1 MVTGV
6 TEQPASPGGSRHTPA
21 GQPLRF
27 KADWGGANLT
37 RVCGWLANWVWSQT
51 KDHRLSVIHTGRGMA
66 DNLRA
71 LARGDVDV
79 AVITPA
85 CFARLALTG
94 REPFTDDPMPE
105 LRAIGLL
112 PHRDAMLVAARAD
125 VGVAALADLAACQPP
140 LRLSV
145 GASDADGFM
154 GLGARMVLGS
164 AGVTLADIEARGG
177 QIRYHEEPFGCLDD
191 LRDGRADVIVTEAI
205 MTQNWVRLA
214 ERIRL
219 RFIGLADAQLR
230 RLREEW
236 DMRGITIPARYLPGL
251 SEEVTTLDYSGWLIV
266 TTSALPD
273 QVASL
278 LARAI
283 TENAGPLEMQY
294 RHLPADRSPLAYPIT
309 VEHAAAA
316 PIPLHPAADQVY
328 RSALRS

>member
-1 MVTGV
+1 MVTGA
-6 TEQPASPGGSRHTPA
+6 TERPANPGGSGHAPP
-21 GQPLRF
+21 GPPLRF

-37 RVCGWLANWVWSQT
+37 RVCGWLANWVWNQT

-94 REPFTDDPMPE
+94 REPFTDDPIPE

-125 VGVAALADLAACQPP
+125 IGVAALADLATHQPP
-140 LRLSV
+140 LRLSI
-145 GASDADGFM
+145 GANDADGFM
-154 GLGARMVLGS
+154 GLGARVVLGS
-164 AGVTLADIEARGG
+164 AGLTLADIEARGG
-177 QIRYHEEPFGCLDD
+177 EIRYHEEPFGCLDD
-191 LRDGRADVIVTEAI
+191 LRDGRADVIVAEAI
-205 MTQNWVRLA
+205 MTPNWVQLA
-214 ERIRL
+214 EQTRL
-219 RFIGLADAQLR
+219 RFISLTAAQLR
-230 RLREEW
+230 RLHQEW
-236 DMRGITIPARYLPGL
+236 DMRGIIIPARYLPGM
-251 SEEVTTLDYSGWLIV
+251 SEEVATLDYSGWLIV

-273 QVASL
+273 PVASL

-309 VEHAAAA
+309 VEHATTA